1 MNPEMSNGPGL
12 VTLSEMTTI
21 IRSLLFIA
29 ITGFLAMTVAKP
41 TRVVFFGDSI
51 TQAGVN
57 PGGYIDRLKK
67 MLPAEQFELM
77 GAGIGGNK
85 IYDLFLRMDDDVLAK
100 QPDVVI
106 VWVGVNDV
114 WHKASFGTGTD
125 PDKFVKFYEAVIKK
139 LQASNAKVMLCTP
152 ATIGEK
158 TDFSNQQDG
167 DLNQYSQLIRDL
179 AKRQN
184 IPLIDLRKAFLEYNL
199 KNNPDNK
206 EKGILTTDRVHLN
219 EAGNQLVAEQM
230 QKALQSMG
238 K

>member
-1 MNPEMSNGPGL
+1 MIPLFRLLFLSTV
-12 VTLSEMTTI
+12 VTLLALTT
-21 IRSLLFIA
+21 
-29 ITGFLAMTVAKP
+29 AKP

-57 PGGYIDRLKK
+57 PGGYIDRLRK
-67 MLPAEQFELM
+67 MLPAEQFELI

-85 IYDLFLRMDDDVLAK
+85 IYDLYLRMDEDVLAK
-100 QPDVVI
+100 QPDVVV

-114 WHKASFGTGTD
+114 WHKSSYGTGTD
-125 PDKFVKFYEAVIKK
+125 PDKFVKFYEAVVKK
-139 LQASNAKVMLCTP
+139 LQTANARVILCTP
-152 ATIGEK
+152 AAIGEK

-179 AKRQN
+179 AKRRN
-184 IPLIDLRKAFLEYNL
+184 LPVVDLRRAFLDYNL

-206 EKGILTTDRVHLN
+206 DRGILTTDRVHLN

-230 QKALQSMG
+230 KQALVNP
-238 K
+238 